1 MGAAV
6 IMDTALLVDC
16 NIVPIEGANVETL
29 IKKYPFFAKQVIPAK
44 TYKGNDADTNTV
56 AVMAM
61 LAARADL
68 EEDLVYNIL
77 KATID
82 DVKEVHRAHDRY
94 KSFTLQSALTGMSIP
109 LHKGAEKF
117 YKEKGLLK

>member
-6 IMDTALLVDC
+6 IVDTALLVDM
-16 NIVPIEGANVETL
+16 NIVPIDGPNADTL

-44 TYKGNDADTNTV
+44 TYKGNEADINTV
-56 AVMAM
+56 AVMAI

-68 EEDLVYNIL
+68 EEDVVYDIL
-77 KATID
+77 KAMMED
-82 DVKEVHRAHDRY
+82 YKEIHRAHERY
-94 KSFTLQSALTGMSIP
+94 KSFTPETALVGMSIP
-109 LHKGAEKF
+109 LHKGAEKY